1 MDRQSI
7 AAYDLPQRVAS
18 YDADMDLMHPDRS
31 KVVQTALDIL
41 PFSGESALAA
51 LDLGIGTGYFTER
64 FLRHFPNSR
73 VVAIDGARA
82 MVDLAKA
89 RLGPLSDRVDFRI
102 GDFRNLRD
110 FTGSGVFDVVYS
122 SYALHHLNRREKLS
136 VVTACVG
143 ILKPD
148 GWFINADIHVAESP
162 LIEKRVQELRVN
174 GIISRANGKDP
185 RFIDSISTRRFL
197 DDLEK
202 KDADQPLRLAEDL
215 QLLQDAG
222 LKGAAIFW
230 MEYRNA
236 VYGGH
241 I

>member
-1 MDRQSI
+1 
-7 AAYDLPQRVAS
+7 
-18 YDADMDLMHPDRS
+18 
-31 KVVQTALDIL
+31 
-41 PFSGESALAA
+41 
-51 LDLGIGTGYFTER
+51 
-64 FLRHFPNSR
+64 
-73 VVAIDGARA
+73 
-82 MVDLAKA
+82 
-89 RLGPLSDRVDFRI
+89 
-102 GDFRNLRD
+102 
-110 FTGSGVFDVVYS
+110 
-122 SYALHHLNRREKLS
+122 
-136 VVTACVG
+136 VTACVG

>member
-1 MDRQSI
+1 MDQRSI
-7 AAYDLPQRVAS
+7 EAYDLPQRVAS
-18 YDADMDLMHPDRS
+18 YDADMDLMHPNRS
-31 KVVQTALDIL
+31 KIVQIALDIL
-41 PFSGESALAA
+41 PFPRESSLSA
-51 LDLGIGTGYFTER
+51 LDLGIGTGFFTER
-64 FLRHFPNSR
+64 FLMHFPNSR
-73 VVAIDGARA
+73 VVAIDGAKA

-89 RLGPLSDRVDFRI
+89 RLGPLSDRVDFRM
-102 GDFRNLRD
+102 GDFRNLKD
-110 FTGSGVFDVVYS
+110 FTGSGIFDVVYS

-174 GIISRANGKDP
+174 GLVSRANGKDP
-185 RFIDSISTRRFL
+185 RFIDRISTRCFL

-202 KDADQPLRLAEDL
+202 RDADQPLRLAEDL
-215 QLLQDAG
+215 QILRDAG
-222 LKGAAIFW
+222 LKNAAIFW
-230 MEYRNA
+230 MEYRDA

>member
-1 MDRQSI
+1 MDQRSI
-7 AAYDLPQRVAS
+7 EAYDLPQRVAS

-41 PFSGESALAA
+41 PFPPESALFA

-73 VVAIDGARA
+73 VVAIDGARS

-89 RLGPLSDRVDFRI
+89 RLGPLSDRVDFKI
-102 GDFRNLRD
+102 GDFRNLRE
-110 FTGSGVFDVVYS
+110 FTGSRIFDVVYS
-122 SYALHHLNRREKLS
+122 SYALHHLNSSEKLS
-136 VVTACVG
+136 VVAGCVG
-143 ILKPD
+143 ILRPD
-148 GWFINADIHVAESP
+148 GWFINADIHIAESP
-162 LIEKRVQELRVN
+162 LIEERIQELRVN
-174 GIISRANGKDP
+174 GIVSRANGKDP
-185 RFIDSISTRRFL
+185 RFIDKISTRRFL

-202 KDADQPLRLAEDL
+202 RDADQPLRLVDDL
-215 QLLQDAG
+215 QILRDAG
-222 LKGAAIFW
+222 LKGTAVFW

-241 I
+241 K